1 MCAVSRAHSVTHACQ
16 CCRRPAST
24 AAAAIYQVF
33 CGLRRPDRLGDPGS
47 PRRVWLPAV
56 HPRRASDRSRSLRPQ
71 VGQTRPC
78 SAIGPA
84 GIVQATT
91 SVPLAPHTPG
101 FVYFGRPPQHNYSL
115 QRAYC
120 NATQPITTPWAK
132 PNQASSKHHR
142 LLVPSNPHGL
152 GDPGSPEPWRLLGAS

>member
-1 MCAVSRAHSVTHACQ
+1 MLFRCRCVWVCKALTRVWASYRFHFSALASATSNGIGERLWQMCAVSRAHSVTHACQ

-101 FVYFGRPPQHNYSL
+101 FWV
-115 QRAYC
+115 
-120 NATQPITTPWAK
+120 T
-132 PNQASSKHHR
+132 
-142 LLVPSNPHGL
+142 
-152 GDPGSPEPWRLLGAS
+152 

>member
-1 MCAVSRAHSVTHACQ
+1 MCAVSHAHSVTHACQ

-120 NATQPITTPWAK
+120 NATQPITTPWANH
-132 PNQASSKHHR
+132 NQSSSKHHL